1 MRSKIIKIINKSTF
15 FAALI
20 FPAFSFSQR
29 AVTKDSTWQTSDA
42 GKFFEVRLVE
52 YSTGESSLT
61 RTLKGDTMTIFQA
74 ALNAYVSEGNRMAN
88 EARSTSQFDR
98 IIKRLIQ
105 QNDEVFAITGR
116 NILDTLTARY
126 SAALL
131 NAGWTAVDTGTLN
144 IGFGVNANGQLRYTL
159 QGFPTRN
166 ATLIASTLRLNNYGN
181 KGKAIDLFQGPGGNW
196 FSLDD
201 GLKIKFPGNISGNRQ
216 AANLVRHNTAQ
227 TGSLIEY
234 FFDNSGKI
242 QLFAGDYTTMKKSGS
257 KYVVTIGGKK
267 FELIE
272 KK

>member
-1 MRSKIIKIINKSTF
+1 MIKNILILLFLPVFAFAQRII
-15 FAALI
+15 
-20 FPAFSFSQR
+20 
-29 AVTKDSTWQTSDA
+29 TKDSTWQAPDS

-61 RTLKGDTMTIFQA
+61 RVLKGDTLTIFQA

-116 NILDTLTARY
+116 DILDTLTARY
-126 SAALL
+126 SLPLL
-131 NAGWTAVDTGTLN
+131 ASGWTAVDTGTLN
-144 IGFGVNANGQLRYTL
+144 IAFSVNVNGQLRYTL

-166 ATLIASTLRLNNYGN
+166 ATLIASTLRLNNYGST
-181 KGKAIDLFQGPGGNW
+181 GKAIDLFQGPGGNW
-196 FSLDD
+196 YSLDD

-216 AANLVRHNTAQ
+216 AANHVRHNTVQ

-242 QLFAGDYTTMKKSGS
+242 QLFAGDYATMKKSGS

>member
-1 MRSKIIKIINKSTF
+1 MIKNILILLFLPVFAFAQRII
-15 FAALI
+15 
-20 FPAFSFSQR
+20 
-29 AVTKDSTWQTSDA
+29 TKDSTWQAPDS

-61 RTLKGDTMTIFQA
+61 RVLKGDTLTIFQA

-88 EARSTSQFDR
+88 EARSTSQFYR

-116 NILDTLTARY
+116 DILDTLTARY
-126 SAALL
+126 SLPLL
-131 NAGWTAVDTGTLN
+131 ASGWTAVDTGTLN
-144 IGFGVNANGQLRYTL
+144 IAFSVNVNGQLRYTL

-166 ATLIASTLRLNNYGN
+166 ATLIASTLRLNNYGST
-181 KGKAIDLFQGPGGNW
+181 GKAIDLFQGPGGNW

-216 AANLVRHNTAQ
+216 AANHVRHNTVQ

-242 QLFAGDYTTMKKSGS
+242 QLFAGDYATMKKSGS

>member
-1 MRSKIIKIINKSTF
+1 MKNVII
-15 FAALI
+15 LI
-20 FPAFSFSQR
+20 FLPLLAFGQR
-29 AVTKDSTWQTSDA
+29 IVTKDSTWQANSA
-42 GKFFEVRLVE
+42 GQFYDVRIVE

-61 RTLKGDTMTIFQA
+61 RTLRGDTNTIFQA
-74 ALNAYVSEGNRMAN
+74 ALNSYISEGNRMAN

-181 KGKAIDLFQGPGGNW
+181 TGKAIDLFQGPGGNW

>member
-1 MRSKIIKIINKSTF
+1 MIKNILILLFLPVFAFAQRII
-15 FAALI
+15 
-20 FPAFSFSQR
+20 
-29 AVTKDSTWQTSDA
+29 TKDSTWQAPDS

-61 RTLKGDTMTIFQA
+61 RVLKGDTLTIFQA

-116 NILDTLTARY
+116 DILDTLTARY
-126 SAALL
+126 SLPLL
-131 NAGWTAVDTGTLN
+131 ASGWTAVDTGTLN
-144 IGFGVNANGQLRYTL
+144 IAFSVNVNGQLRYTL

-166 ATLIASTLRLNNYGN
+166 ATLIASTLRLNNYGST
-181 KGKAIDLFQGPGGNW
+181 GKAIGLFQGPGGNW

-216 AANLVRHNTAQ
+216 AANHVRHNTVQ

-242 QLFAGDYTTMKKSGS
+242 QLFAGDYATMKKSGS

>member
-1 MRSKIIKIINKSTF
+1 MIKNILILLFLPVFAFAQRII
-15 FAALI
+15 
-20 FPAFSFSQR
+20 
-29 AVTKDSTWQTSDA
+29 TKDSTWQAPDS

-52 YSTGESSLT
+52 YSTGESTWQSAQEKARL
-61 RTLKGDTMTIFQA
+61 TIFQA

-116 NILDTLTARY
+116 DILDTLTARY
-126 SAALL
+126 SLPLL
-131 NAGWTAVDTGTLN
+131 ASGWTAVDTGTLN
-144 IGFGVNANGQLRYTL
+144 IAFSVNVNGQLRYTL

-166 ATLIASTLRLNNYGN
+166 ATLIASTLRLNNYGST
-181 KGKAIDLFQGPGGNW
+181 GKAIGLFQGPGGNW

-216 AANLVRHNTAQ
+216 AANHVRHNTVQ

-242 QLFAGDYTTMKKSGS
+242 QLFAGDYATMKKSGS